1 MRPGPATNRKKM
13 LAGDVQL
20 LIIYYNSKNTE
31 IFNDASIYMPPLD
44 TRIYRVGSGVAAH
57 IADVDAA
64 IRLNLIPD

>member
-13 LAGDVQL
+13 LAGDIQL

-44 TRIYRVGSGVAAH
+44 IYRVGSGVAAH